1 MIYQKGE
8 FWAIK
13 GFSNKYTSL
22 EAVTEVYG
30 KMLAKEEA
38 VKLKADLAYKKLLDS
53 LEPDPTPY
61 EIMIEKNICKLCNLE
76 PCECFTSIKKMEHGY

>member
-13 GFSNKYTSL
+13 GFANKYISL

-30 KMLAKEEA
+30 KMLEEEEA
-38 VKLKADLAYKKLLDS
+38 IKFRAQVAHKKMLDS
-53 LEPDPTPY
+53 LAPDPTPY
-61 EIMIEKNICKLCNLE
+61 EIMIEKSICKLCNLE
-76 PCECFTSIKKMEHGY
+76 PCECFTSIKKMEPGY